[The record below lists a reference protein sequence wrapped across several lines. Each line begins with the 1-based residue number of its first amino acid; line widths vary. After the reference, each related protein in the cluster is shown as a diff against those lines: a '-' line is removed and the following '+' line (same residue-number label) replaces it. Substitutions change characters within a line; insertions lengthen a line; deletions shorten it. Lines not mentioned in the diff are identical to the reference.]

1 METANHSIRFIF
13 QEKHGEFNL
22 VLKTIGR
29 GGDRGGKKKRRNW
42 SLKSYEQHYQ
52 LATTYIKTKQNETKQ
67 TKNKQTNKPP
77 RLQYLPTISY
87 LKLTMHNIN

>member
-1 METANHSIRFIF
+1 METANHSIPLIF

-52 LATTYIKTKQNETKQ
+52 LATIYIKKKKQKIKT
-67 TKNKQTNKPP
+67 
-77 RLQYLPTISY
+77 TIFTHY
-87 LKLTMHNIN
+87 FLFKINHA

>member
-1 METANHSIRFIF
+1 METANHSIPLIF

-52 LATTYIKTKQNETKQ
+52 LATIYIKKKKKTKKQ
-67 TKNKQTNKPP
+67 DYNIYS
-77 RLQYLPTISY
+77 LLPI
-87 LKLTMHNIN
+87 